1 MVRRMKTT
9 VELSPALLR
18 RAKAEA
24 AKRNTTLRELIEAGL
39 AKELAAR
46 ASKPTAFVLRDC
58 SVGGDGLTAEAQS
71 WSDVRD
77 LLYAGRGG
85 TK

>member
-1 MVRRMKTT
+1 MKTT

-18 RAKAEA
+18 QAKAEA
-24 AKRNTTLRELIEAGL
+24 AKRGTTLRELIEAGL

-46 ASKPTAFVLRDC
+46 AMKKPPFVLRDC
-58 SVGGDGLTAEAQS
+58 SVNGDGLTAEAQS
-71 WSDVRD
+71 WSEMRD

-85 TK
+85 ANDRG